1 MTTTSASTWRSKGPK
16 TCWVALLLWGG
27 LAGCAGDGAV
37 PREKWP
43 ADLRI
48 ASLAPVAVVRESTL
62 EVHGAGL
69 VTDVLGTTRL
79 HLAGSFAPDGGGEA
93 VDVDAAFLVA
103 VASAEEA
110 SASLAQGAF
119 AQICPGGSGTFT
131 GTAWLE
137 VASRATG
144 VVYETDAIG
153 AGLLC
158 RQSFEP
164 VLTSVD
170 GGSYALNATLT
181 VLAEDLLLG
190 GEEGDSWL
198 DVSGCFLPQG
208 VAAPCADN
216 GTTFSDLRVPLEVV
230 DRSLRRD
237 AHFLLSPDL
246 VGLHPGTI
254 EASVRVINVHASGTE
269 TQSAP
274 QDHVVT
280 VLPSRLDSVDPAGSS
295 LGGYVDFLGA
305 GFVGGAP
312 DEGSEIL
319 VEGVFTPDDGGPDRT
334 VSTYLVTAFDSG
346 ERARYVLDE
355 QDSLGQIV
363 DLRAES
369 GTVSGTF
376 TPRFAKGADSVTG
389 SPVTGSFRIEPVR
402 QVVYV
407 NFTPAYRDALE
418 LFGLSAAEP
427 WVRSRILEKAAWIY
441 RGVNVMFQDTPP
453 KDYLLYA
460 EVDVS
465 GFDPNGLGLM
475 GYDNSPGKDVGNL
488 RLYDRI
494 GGVNAKTQED
504 GYPGFGGVFVES
516 FLAFSEHPPAGIDPH
531 PGATPLFDEIFDP
544 LRPDRHGD
552 PVSSEEL
559 AGFVPLSSG
568 DGCPAPSGDRAAVIR
583 CGVFVLGNLLGG
595 TMAHELGHSL
605 GLADPGGNRFHNSG
619 EAPNRLMDSGGSRP
633 FEERTELMG
642 GGPEVFCQDNF
653 EYLVSILPTGIAD
666 PIPDRPSCY

>member
-1 MTTTSASTWRSKGPK
+1 M
-16 TCWVALLLWGG
+16 
-27 LAGCAGDGAV
+27 AGCAGNGAV
-37 PREKWP
+37 SREKWP
-43 ADLRI
+43 AQLRI
-48 ASLAPVAVVRESTL
+48 ESLAPVAVVRESTL
-62 EVHGAGL
+62 VVQGSGL

-79 HLAGSFAPDGGGEA
+79 RLAGSFVPDGGGSS
-93 VDVDAAFLVA
+93 VDVDAAILVD
-103 VASAEEA
+103 VADADEA
-110 SASLAQGAF
+110 TASLAEGGF
-119 AQICPGGSGTFT
+119 AQVCPGGAGTFT

-137 VASRATG
+137 VSSRATG
-144 VVYETDAIG
+144 VVYDTPAIG

-158 RQSFEP
+158 RQTFDP

-170 GGSYALNATLT
+170 GGSHTLNATLT
-181 VLAEDLLLG
+181 VLADNLLLG
-190 GEEGDSWL
+190 GSEGDSWL
-198 DVSGCFLPQG
+198 EVSGCFLLQG
-208 VAAPCADN
+208 DPAPCADN
-216 GTTFSDLRVPLEVV
+216 GTTFSGLRVPLEVV

-237 AHFLLSPDL
+237 AHFLLSPDI
-246 VGLHPGTI
+246 VGLYPGTI
-254 EASVRVINVHASGTE
+254 EATVRVVNAHASGTE
-269 TQSAP
+269 TLSEP
-274 QDHVVT
+274 QDHMVT

-312 DEGSEIL
+312 DEGTEIL
-319 VEGVFTPDDGGPDRT
+319 VEGTFTPDDGGPDRA

-346 ERARYVLDE
+346 ERTRYVLDE

-363 DLRAES
+363 DLRSES
-369 GTVSGTF
+369 GTLSGTF
-376 TPRFAKGADSVTG
+376 TPRFVKGGDSVTG
-389 SPVTGSFRIEPVR
+389 SAVTGSFRIEPVR

-441 RGVNVMFQDTPP
+441 RGVNVEFQDTPP
-453 KDYLLYA
+453 MDYLLYA
-460 EVDVS
+460 QVDVT

-531 PGATPLFDEIFDP
+531 PGASSLFDQIFDP
-544 LRPDRHGD
+544 LRPDRGGD
-552 PVSSEEL
+552 PVAADEL
-559 AGFVPLSSG
+559 SGFVPLSSG
-568 DGCPAPSGDRAAVIR
+568 EECPAPDGDRATAIR
-583 CGVFVLGNLLGG
+583 CAVFVLGNLLGG

-619 EAPNRLMDSGGSRP
+619 EAPNRLMDAGGSRP
-633 FEERTELMG
+633 FEERAELQG

-653 EYLVSILPTGIAD
+653 DYLVSILPAGVPD
-666 PIPDRPSCY
+666 PISGRPSCY